1 MPQHKLTLSWLENFL
16 EEACENLRG
25 NMDASEF
32 KEYIIAILFLKRIN
46 DKFDEER
53 TVRRSDLGFRGASE
67 PQIIYALDNNK
78 DAYSFYIPMSA
89 RWDVIKT
96 MHEDIGETL
105 RIAFEAIEEQNTGKI
120 EQGVLTTIDFN
131 KPVGKNKRIGDSD
144 LKLLIQEFSKISFTD
159 SNLEFP
165 DLLGSA
171 YEYLIK
177 YFADSS
183 GKKGGEF
190 YTPNEVVKLLINIME
205 PEPNYEIYDPTVG
218 SGGFLIQSHN
228 YVKSRYGLDKN
239 LSLFGQEKN
248 GTTWS
253 LCQMN
258 FLFHGIFDAD
268 IRNGDTLLNPLLLQG
283 GVLRTF
289 DIVLANPPFSQNW
302 SKEGMKHETR
312 FDFEMPKK
320 GKADFMFVQH
330 MIKSLKSNGRLAV
343 VMPHGVL
350 FRGGEEKN
358 MRKWLIDVGYLEAV
372 ISLPPAL
379 FYGTGIPASVLIINK
394 KDASDR
400 KQVLFINADKEF
412 KEGKV
417 QNKLRSE
424 DIEKISYV
432 YKNKIQ
438 IPAYSRLVNKSEL
451 QQEEYN
457 LNIRRYVDNSP
468 PPEPH
473 DVKAH
478 LHGGIPKTE
487 IDSLDSYFTNY
498 SGLKESLFT
507 CHSEPDLSGE
517 ESPAQAEMRYCNFN
531 SSISSKDQIKKL
543 LDDSLLLKA
552 KHKTYFD
559 FLNSWWA
566 PNLMHLEALP
576 VNKNVYELSQLFTS
590 SIADEML
597 KLGILDLYQSRGA
610 FANFWNSLET
620 DLKSVASSGW
630 NPELIPDEEILQSQ
644 FPDVLQELHEKESRR
659 DELESMFKE
668 VNELDEDSY
677 NEEEYEVLPKDVLS
691 EYKDRIKEN
700 AAKVKEISKE
710 ISLLKKRLTASA
722 KSLLKSTKN
731 KNYEPLINGEL
742 IKGINQEL
750 DELIIKIEDLN
761 PHLEDFTN
769 KKEEIEKHIARHT
782 ELEKELRECK
792 KIINEIK
799 DRKDDLVAKAREKI
813 SEDEAKELILARWQ
827 KTLLSTI
834 EEYLNQYQRK
844 FLLSIE
850 NLWDKYT
857 IPLNQILSVREN
869 ETEKLNKF
877 LVELGYE

>member
-46 DKFDEER
+46 DKFEEER
-53 TVRRSDLGFRGASE
+53 TVRRNGLHFRGASE
-67 PQIIYALDNNK
+67 PQILYSLENK
-78 DAYSFYIPMSA
+78 DAYSFYIPSSA
-89 RWDVIKT
+89 RWDEIKT
-96 MHEDIGETL
+96 LHEDIGEGL
-105 RIAFEAIEEQNTGKI
+105 RIAFEAIEEENTGKI

-131 KPVGKNKRIGDSD
+131 KPVGKNKRISDND

-159 SNLEFP
+159 TNLEFP

-190 YTPNEVVKLLINIME
+190 YTPNEVVKLLVNIME
-205 PEPNYEIYDPTVG
+205 PEPNNEIYDPTAG

-228 YVKSRYGLDKN
+228 YVKSRYGIDKN
-239 LSLFGQEKN
+239 VSLFGQEKN

-258 FLFHGIFDAD
+258 FLFHGIFDAE
-268 IRNGDTLLNPLLLQG
+268 IKNGDTLLDPQLLQG

-358 MRKWLIDVGYLEAV
+358 MRKWLINNGYLEAV

-394 KDASDR
+394 KDASER

-438 IPAYSRLVNKSEL
+438 IPSYSRLIGKQEL
-451 QQEEYN
+451 EQEEYN

-468 PPEPH
+468 PPEPQ

-487 IDSLDSYFTNY
+487 IDSLDNYFSNY
-498 SGLKESLFT
+498 YDLKHCIFSPLPKGRTQEGFEYLSFTESIAT
-507 CHSEPDLSGE
+507 K
-517 ESPAQAEMRYCNFN
+517 N
-531 SSISSKDQIKKL
+531 QIKKI
-543 LDDSLLLKA
+543 LDDSEQIKA
-552 KHKTYFD
+552 KHNTYFD
-559 FLNSWWA
+559 FLNSWWMT
-566 PNLMHLEALP
+566 NLSHLEALP
-576 VNKNVYELSQLFTS
+576 QNKNLFELYQLFTT
-590 SIADEML
+590 SIADEMA
-597 KLGILDLYQSRGA
+597 KLGILDLYQCRGA

-630 NPELIPDEEILQSQ
+630 NPELIPDDEILQSQ

-668 VNELDEDSY
+668 VNELDDDSY
-677 NEEEYEVLPKDVLS
+677 NEEDYEVFPKDILS
-691 EYKDRIKEN
+691 EYKDSIKEN
-700 AAKVKEISKE
+700 STKIKEISKE
-710 ISLLKKRLTASA
+710 ISLLKKRIAANA
-722 KSLLKSTKN
+722 KALLKSTKDES
-731 KNYEPLINGEL
+731 YLPLTKKEL
-742 IKGINQEL
+742 IKGINGEL
-750 DELIIKIEDLN
+750 DELINQIETLGLQ
-761 PHLEDFTN
+761 LEVFTN
-769 KKEEIEKHIARHT
+769 KKEETEKHISRHT

-792 KIINEIK
+792 RIINEIK
-799 DRKDDLVAKAREKI
+799 ANKERLVSDAREKI
-813 SEDEAKELILARWQ
+813 SDEEAKQLILARW
-827 KTLLSTI
+827 KRTLLSTI
-834 EEYLNQYQRK
+834 EDYLNQYQRK
-844 FLLSIE
+844 LSLSLE

-857 IPLNQILSVREN
+857 VPLKQILSEREK
-869 ETEKLNKF
+869 ETELLNKF
-877 LVELGYE
+877 LIELGYE

>member
-16 EEACENLRG
+16 EEACEKLRG

-46 DKFDEER
+46 DKFDEEKISRR
-53 TVRRSDLGFRGASE
+53 TDFESKGITEAKIL
-67 PQIIYALDNNK
+67 YAMDNK
-78 DAYSFYIPMSA
+78 DAYSFYIPQPA
-89 RWDVIKT
+89 RWDTIKT
-96 MHEDIGETL
+96 LHEDIGEGL
-105 RIAFEAIEEQNTGKI
+105 RIAFEAIEEENIGKI

-131 KPVGKNKRIGDSD
+131 KPVGKNKRIDDND
-144 LKLLIQEFSKISFTD
+144 LKSLIQEFSKISFTD
-159 SNLEFP
+159 ANLEFP

-190 YTPNEVVKLLINIME
+190 YTPNEVVKLLVNLME
-205 PEPNYEIYDPTVG
+205 PEPNHEIYDPTVG

-239 LSLFGQEKN
+239 ISLFGQEKN

-258 FLFHGIFDAD
+258 FLFHGIFDAE

-283 GVLRTF
+283 GVLRPF

-379 FYGTGIPASVLIINK
+379 FYGTGIPAAVLIINK
-394 KDASDR
+394 KDASER
-400 KQVLFINADKEF
+400 KQVLFINSDKEF

-417 QNKLRSE
+417 QNKMRSE

-438 IPAYSRLVNKSEL
+438 IPAYSRLVNKTEL
-451 QQEEYN
+451 EQEEYN

-478 LHGGIPKTE
+478 LHGGIPKSE
-487 IDSLDSYFTNY
+487 VDSLDNYFYNY
-498 SGLKESLFT
+498 AGIKQSIFSALTKGGTQAGSDYFSFSESI
-507 CHSEPDLSGE
+507 
-517 ESPAQAEMRYCNFN
+517 AA
-531 SSISSKDQIKKL
+531 KDQIKKF
-543 LDDSLLLKA
+543 LDNSQEIKA
-552 KHKTYFD
+552 KHKAYFD

-566 PNLMHLEALP
+566 SNLAHLEALP
-576 VNKNVYELSQLFTS
+576 VNKNVYELSQIFTS
-590 SIADEML
+590 SIADEMV

-630 NPELIPDEEILQSQ
+630 NPELIPAEEILQSQ
-644 FPDVLQELHEKESRR
+644 FPEVLLELYEKESRR
-659 DELESMFKE
+659 DEIESMFKE
-668 VNELDEDSY
+668 VNELEEDSY
-677 NEEEYEVLPKDVLS
+677 NEEDYEVFPKEVLA
-691 EYKDRIKEN
+691 EYKERIKVNSSKQREFEKEIN
-700 AAKVKEISKE
+700 NLTKRYNANAKEIIKAAKKDQKEELRSKIDDNKPGVDPELDKLLKEIESNKSLSKE
-710 ISLLKKRLTASA
+710 YAA
-722 KSLLKSTKN
+722 
-731 KNYEPLINGEL
+731 
-742 IKGINQEL
+742 
-750 DELIIKIEDLN
+750 
-761 PHLEDFTN
+761 
-769 KKEEIEKHIARHT
+769 KKEEFENRIKRHT

-792 KIINEIK
+792 KIINEIRDK
-799 DRKDDLVAKAREKI
+799 KEALVAKARDKI
-813 SEDEAKELILARWQ
+813 SDDEAKLLILARWQ
-827 KTLLSTI
+827 RTLTSTI
-834 EEYLNQYQRK
+834 EDYLSQY
-844 FLLSIE
+844 
-850 NLWDKYT
+850 
-857 IPLNQILSVREN
+857 
-869 ETEKLNKF
+869 
-877 LVELGYE
+877 